1 MTTEPGTP
9 GPTLHAA
16 SPVLRDMLAADRTR
30 LANERTLLSY
40 IRTAVGF
47 VAAGVGLLY
56 LFDAGA
62 FEAAGLV
69 LVAAAA
75 GTLAIGV
82 TRYRSVARDLDAFRS
97 GVGLR
102 SGPRAGSEES
112 RRR

>member
-1 MTTEPGTP
+1 
-9 GPTLHAA
+9 
-16 SPVLRDMLAADRTR
+16 MLAADRTR

-47 VAAGVGLLY
+47 VATGVGVVY

-62 FEAAGLV
+62 YEVAGLV
-69 LVAAAA
+69 LVAAAV

-82 TRYRSVARDLDAFRS
+82 TRYRSVARDLDVFIS

-102 SGPRAGSEES
+102 SRQRAGSEES